1 MSADF
6 PHSTADDLRQ
16 RYPDLTIEP
25 VVGGLLNT
33 VRLSDHLADV
43 PKVGFFPG
51 STLGNLTP
59 EDAQTLLMQA
69 RDWPSVDAFI
79 LGVNLVKVVDI
90 LIAAYDDAT
99 GSTAKF
105 ISNILV
111 RLNHELGANF
121 DLGRFKYQAVWNAD
135 LARIEMSLISACSQ
149 VVTLADQEIEF
160 AKDEAISVSMSRKY
174 TVGSIREIAAA
185 SGWIMDD
192 LITDKHGLFAV
203 AGMRAK

>member
-1 MSADF
+1 MAIS
-6 PHSTADDLRQ
+6 P
-16 RYPDLTIEP
+16 P
-25 VVGGLLNT
+25 
-33 VRLSDHLADV
+33 
-43 PKVGFFPG
+43 
-51 STLGNLTP
+51 P